1 MLRHPHL
8 QPTILG
14 EVATFQALC
23 GRSLGSPPPRHQPHP
38 AGPPSGSW
46 PGSTARVDPGSQSS
60 AASGAAQ
67 PGPGEAAPAGRL
79 TAAASLR
86 QLLDSLSR
94 EQRRNQE
101 LLASLAFALRSFTN
115 LNRFLELVPV
125 VASRLVEAEGS
136 LLLVF
141 HADGRLWRDQVQ
153 ITAGERSA
161 DLLRRLLALP
171 DSQLQAASGEEAVAA
186 LLDPLIRDLLAP
198 AKLYGTSVVARG
210 LQRGRLYVFSARR
223 GYSWSDIHRRHLQLV
238 ADLCGVA
245 LENELLRQEM
255 RRHERL
261 DRQLSIGAEIQAQ
274 LLPDQCPVIA
284 GVELAARCRPAF
296 QVGGDYYDFIPV
308 QPDRIGRRREQGPWA
323 LVIGDVM
330 GKGVPA
336 GLLMTLLRGMLR
348 AEVLSGLPP
357 DRILHDLNRLAQ
369 EDLAHS
375 HRFVTLFYSDYDPR
389 RRRLRFANAAHN
401 PPLLWRRQQGRVDRL
416 DAPGLLIGL
425 QSEAEY
431 GCGEVLLEPGDVLLY
446 YTDGV
451 TEASGLSGVRFEEE
465 RLLRAFHT
473 ACRSGLG
480 AQALLDQLFQRLDRF
495 VGPDHRLE
503 DDASMVVL
511 KVREGVILP
520 SFPGS

>member
-1 MLRHPHL
+1 MRVL
-8 QPTILG
+8 Q
-14 EVATFQALC
+14 
-23 GRSLGSPPPRHQPHP
+23 GRLVSSTPPSRSVPPPLSV
-38 AGPPSGSW
+38 PPVSG
-46 PGSTARVDPGSQSS
+46 G
-60 AASGAAQ
+60 
-67 PGPGEAAPAGRL
+67 L

-125 VASRLVEAEGS
+125 VAARIVEADGA
-136 LLLVF
+136 LLVVF
-141 HADGRLWRDQVQ
+141 HPDGRLWRDHLQA
-153 ITAGERSA
+153 TPGERSA
-161 DLLRRLLALP
+161 ELLRRLLAYP
-171 DSQLQAASGEEAVAA
+171 DSQLQTQAGEEAAVA
-186 LLDPLIRDLLAP
+186 LLDPLIQSLLGSP
-198 AKLYGTSVVARG
+198 AVFATSVVGRG
-210 LQRGRLYVFSARR
+210 GPRGRLYVFSDRR

-238 ADLCGVA
+238 ADLCGVS
-245 LENELLRQEM
+245 LENDLLRLDMQ
-255 RRHERL
+255 RHERL
-261 DRQLSIGAEIQAQ
+261 DRQMSIGAEIQAQ
-274 LLPDQCPVIA
+274 LLPDRCPVIE

-308 QPDRIGRRREQGPWA
+308 RPDLIGRRRERGQWA

-357 DRILHDLNRLAQ
+357 DRILRDLNRMAQ

-375 HRFVTLFYSDYDPR
+375 HRFVTLFYSDFDPR
-389 RRRLRFANAAHN
+389 RRRLRYANAAHN
-401 PPLLWRRQQGRVDRL
+401 PPLLWRRQQGRIERL
-416 DAPGLLIGL
+416 DASGLLIGL
-425 QSEAEY
+425 QSEADY
-431 GCGEVLLEPGDVLLY
+431 GAAEVTLDPGDVLLY

-451 TEASGLSGVRFEEE
+451 TEAPGFSGERFDEE
-465 RLLRAFHT
+465 RLLRAFHE

-480 AQALLDQLFQRLDRF
+480 AQGVLDQLFARLDRF
-495 VGPDHRLE
+495 VGPDHQLE

-511 KVREGVILP
+511 KVREEVMLP
-520 SFPGS
+520 PLPPS